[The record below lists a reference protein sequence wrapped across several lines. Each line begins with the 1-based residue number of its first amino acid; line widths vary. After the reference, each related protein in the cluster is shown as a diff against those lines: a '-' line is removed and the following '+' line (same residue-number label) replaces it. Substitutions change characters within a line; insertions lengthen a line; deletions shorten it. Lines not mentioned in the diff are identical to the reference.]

1 MPPRCDVEVSIVG
14 LSVKVSPCGC
24 PKGDGGISS
33 AGMRCFNF
41 CARIGPACTMPGGVD
56 AAVEGT
62 AEMLDQNV
70 DDSEST
76 AVDDMAEDASNF
88 SFELM

>member
-1 MPPRCDVEVSIVG
+1 
-14 LSVKVSPCGC
+14 
-24 PKGDGGISS
+24 
-33 AGMRCFNF
+33 
-41 CARIGPACTMPGGVD
+41 MPGGVD